1 MSSSAVTAA
10 GAAIDSNLILNILG
24 NETRR
29 KILSVLSEEP
39 MYFNQLS
46 KQIGIGQQ
54 AILRHMQ
61 ALEDAGLVKA
71 YHRKSILGAPKR
83 KYYCLNT
90 SFSITISISQDS
102 FSVENNSQITNN
114 YQKQKKKKKKWNNKN
129 ENNKELY
136 TLHKNFKS
144 ILKGSSNELAST
156 QKSLV
161 NINNQISYIELYLN
175 DVRKLKQIVLH
186 RLHEIG
192 EEKLQQLERKVLYKG
207 IAYNNSHNNSPLS
220 ISMLAELLNENQS
233 NVKDAIERLQNKLD
247 KHSIRKLFRENY

>member
-46 KQIGIGQQ
+46 KQIRIGQQ

-71 YHRKSILGAPKR
+71 YHRKSILGAPNR
-83 KYYCLNT
+83 KYYYLNT

-114 YQKQKKKKKKWNNKN
+114 YQKHKKKKKK
-129 ENNKELY
+129 
-136 TLHKNFKS
+136 
-144 ILKGSSNELAST
+144 
-156 QKSLV
+156 
-161 NINNQISYIELYLN
+161 
-175 DVRKLKQIVLH
+175 
-186 RLHEIG
+186 
-192 EEKLQQLERKVLYKG
+192 
-207 IAYNNSHNNSPLS
+207 
-220 ISMLAELLNENQS
+220 
-233 NVKDAIERLQNKLD
+233 
-247 KHSIRKLFRENY
+247 